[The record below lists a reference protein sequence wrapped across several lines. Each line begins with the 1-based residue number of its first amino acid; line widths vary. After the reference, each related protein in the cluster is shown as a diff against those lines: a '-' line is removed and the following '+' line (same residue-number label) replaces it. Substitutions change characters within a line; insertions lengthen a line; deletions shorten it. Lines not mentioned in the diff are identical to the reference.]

1 MILKKATVLIVDD
14 DPDVR
19 LGLQVRLAANDY
31 QLFFAADGVTSIAEA
46 RKQNPDLIILDLG
59 LPAGDGFSVLERL
72 KVNEKLSL
80 IPVIVLSGRDRVGNW
95 DRAIKAGAK
104 TFLQKPVPN
113 EKLLAIIR
121 LILAESDHG
130 SQGAYDVA
138 GPGLQ
143 M

>member
-1 MILKKATVLIVDD
+1 MKKILVVDD

-19 LGLQVRLAANDY
+19 LGLQVRLSANDY

-46 RKQNPDLIILDLG
+46 RKQKPDLIILDLG

-113 EKLLAIIR
+113 DKLLAVVR
-121 LILAESDHG
+121 LILAEHDYS
-130 SQGAYDVA
+130 SPPLYNPA
-138 GPGLQ
+138 GPAIPI
-143 M
+143 

>member
-1 MILKKATVLIVDD
+1 MKKILVVDD
-14 DPDVR
+14 DPEVR
-19 LGLQVRLAANDY
+19 LGLQVRLAANNY
-31 QLFFAADGVTSIAEA
+31 ELLFAGDGVTSIAEA
-46 RKQNPDLIILDLG
+46 RKHTPDLIILDLG

-113 EKLLAIIR
+113 DKLLAIIR
-121 LILAESDHG
+121 LILAETEHG
-130 SQGAYDVA
+130 SKPVYDLA
-138 GPGLQ
+138 GPGLP